1 MSGTM
6 TEDDPI
12 RPDGGNTRDASQTAT
27 RKPRGI
33 RFSDSE
39 WEEVRQAAEQDAIP
53 VAEFVRERI
62 LTIVRGRANAESGV
76 LPAELAPLIQRTFR
90 YTYMLA
96 TKMRDDML
104 ADEKGDELDHL
115 IKEARVLQDSLTSD
129 VSPHRHAQP
138 PGGRTMNE
146 AP

>member
-6 TEDDPI
+6 TEDNPI
-12 RPDGGNTRDASQTAT
+12 RPDDGNTRDASQTAA

-39 WEEVRQAAEQDAIP
+39 WEEVRKAAELDAIP

-62 LTIVRGRANAESGV
+62 LTIARGRTSAEPGV
-76 LPAELAPLIQRTFR
+76 LPADLAPLIERTFR

-115 IKEARVLQDSLTSD
+115 IKEARVLQDSLTSEA
-129 VSPHRHAQP
+129 SP
-138 PGGRTMNE
+138 
-146 AP
+146 